1 MNNVILKAENL
12 FFSYDDEKSHS
23 LNGLSLEIGRGKKIA
38 FMGANGSGKSTFFL
52 CCNGINRPT
61 SGTLY
66 FDGAPVD
73 YSREGLLRLRQRV
86 GIVFQDP
93 DNQLFSASVY
103 QEISFGVLNLGKS
116 EAEARQEVER
126 VIEKMGIGPFR
137 DRPTHALSGGQKK
150 QVSIADI
157 LVMHPDV
164 IILDEP
170 AAALDPKHTA
180 LVNDAVNQMTADGIT
195 VMMSTHDVNFAFE
208 WADEIVLLDQGQV
221 LMQGDPVQV
230 FSNQTALS
238 RANLEQPAVLQ
249 LFDSLCKKGILKN
262 TLPVPK
268 TLRELEEYI
277 AGVTIDRSVQGYR
290 EFSRTRKAILVVSFG
305 TSFEET
311 RKVTIDAIEQEIAR
325 AYPDCTVYR
334 AWTSKMI
341 LKKLMKRDGIH
352 YDNVKEAFARMRE
365 DGITDVI
372 VQPTHV
378 INGIEND
385 LMTQDA
391 LAYKKDFHSILFGD
405 PLLTTVED
413 NDYVIRAIREEFAD
427 LKEDEVLVLMGHG
440 TTHYSNSIYAALDY
454 TFKDRGCP
462 NIFLGTVEA
471 YPSMQSLLHMVE
483 KYNPRRVVL
492 APFMIVAGDHAKN
505 DMAGDD
511 PESWRC
517 QFEAAGFPV
526 SCVLKGLGEY
536 PSIRRLFVDHVQA
549 AVEKAEAED

>member
-1 MNNVILKAENL
+1 
-12 FFSYDDEKSHS
+12 
-23 LNGLSLEIGRGKKIA
+23 
-38 FMGANGSGKSTFFL
+38 MGANGSGKSTFFL

-73 YSREGLLRLRQRV
+73 YSREGLLKLRQRV

-126 VIEKMGIGPFR
+126 VIEKMGISPFR